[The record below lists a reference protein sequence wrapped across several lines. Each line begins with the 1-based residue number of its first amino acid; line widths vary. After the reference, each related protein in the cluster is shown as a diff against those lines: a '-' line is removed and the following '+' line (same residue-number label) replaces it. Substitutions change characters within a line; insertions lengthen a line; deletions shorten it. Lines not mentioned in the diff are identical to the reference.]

1 MYDLIQLF
9 TVEDKFIDRL
19 CFCIYVLFI
28 DKGYEILDRLN
39 NLWFIRKVF
48 RFDKD
53 YECLVDK
60 RINGL

>member
-1 MYDLIQLF
+1 M
-9 TVEDKFIDRL
+9 VEDKFIDRL